1 MKIQFRKAS
10 LTDETAQEKLHLAT
24 FNQTV
29 RLHTKQNHSK
39 IYPFL
44 QNFTVWFSTIKV
56 MRFELIK
63 GQATTINPKFEM
75 IKEKIRQI

>member
-1 MKIQFRKAS
+1 
-10 LTDETAQEKLHLAT
+10 
-24 FNQTV
+24 
-29 RLHTKQNHSK
+29 
-39 IYPFL
+39 
-44 QNFTVWFSTIKV
+44 